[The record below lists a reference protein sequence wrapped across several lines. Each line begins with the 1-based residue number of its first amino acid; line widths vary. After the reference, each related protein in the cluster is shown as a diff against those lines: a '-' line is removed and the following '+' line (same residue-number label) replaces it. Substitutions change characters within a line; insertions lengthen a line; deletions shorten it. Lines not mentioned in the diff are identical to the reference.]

1 MEKMN
6 LHKSTHIPLLKNDA
20 QLKKKNTITQIYYKN
35 KNYALKKFGM
45 RTKEN
50 LTSVL
55 KPNKAKKKKVRT
67 KIIQILKQEFLN

>member
-1 MEKMN
+1 
-6 LHKSTHIPLLKNDA
+6 
-20 QLKKKNTITQIYYKN
+20 
-35 KNYALKKFGM
+35 M